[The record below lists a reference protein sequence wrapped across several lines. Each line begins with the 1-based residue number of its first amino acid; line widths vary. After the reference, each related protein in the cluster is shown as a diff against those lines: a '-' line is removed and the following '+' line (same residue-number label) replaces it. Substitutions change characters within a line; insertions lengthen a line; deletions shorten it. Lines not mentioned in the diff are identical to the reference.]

1 LKKAAISLVALVF
14 LAASA
19 LPASAAEVTSLAV
32 SGSNPRPQV
41 AAPVM
46 LDVVVRAALEYL
58 GF

>member
-1 LKKAAISLVALVF
+1 LKKAAISLVTLVV

-19 LPASAAEVTSLAV
+19 LPASAAGITSLAV

-41 AAPVM
+41 AAPVT
-46 LDVVVRAALEYL
+46 LDVVVQAALAYL

>member
-1 LKKAAISLVALVF
+1 LKKTAISLVALVV
-14 LAASA
+14 LSASA

-41 AAPVM
+41 AAPVT
-46 LDVVVRAALEYL
+46 LDVVVQAALAYL